1 MLKEL
6 VDRMDK
12 KLYCLQALIEAQN
25 KSSAKNLTK
34 FSIDPNCSWINP
46 MKYYAYSAVFFLSN
60 NNHYHIHMLMASFIK
75 FIVPF
80 KTNEIL
86 FTHIITSFTNWKLTF
101 KELWLQHDTTIGAI
115 ANTLNDG
122 RFGYMVPRGFQVQYT
137 SSIALELWLG
147 AENENGNR
155 EAKIQVSFYFFSLLL
170 FWECLKKE
178 IKFSSNIPD
187 IDLLNNFKLKQ
198 L

>member
-60 NNHYHIHMLMASFIK
+60 NNHYHIHMLMVSSLNLSFLLKPMK
-75 FIVPF
+75 FYSF
-80 KTNEIL
+80 
-86 FTHIITSFTNWKLTF
+86 TSFTNWKLTF